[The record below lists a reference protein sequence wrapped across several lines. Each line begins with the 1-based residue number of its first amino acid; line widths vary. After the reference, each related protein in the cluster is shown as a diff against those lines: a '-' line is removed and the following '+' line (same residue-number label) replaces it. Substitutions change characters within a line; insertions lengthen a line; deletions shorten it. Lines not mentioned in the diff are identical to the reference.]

1 MDARSEVWFFWLT
14 RVVDA
19 GSLMSLRVMP
29 VFGRTESTSA
39 RAQQVMGPSR
49 SIRSRHFTSH
59 FLTSYISYIVVVL
72 TMKTAASIA
81 VLSAIGSV
89 ASAFSP
95 SAHSSSLC
103 KNRPTLVTPTLHV
116 PVPLHATASANED
129 GVIDLG
135 DDEYEEVEP
144 GKMRVSEIKAEL
156 KLRNVDFGDC
166 FDKESL
172 AARLAKAR
180 MQGKADPSLVD
191 DFKQRIGE
199 KTTIDIDDEV
209 LQSAVGGDGTLP
221 GGMPPDMLKSLMSNP
236 ELVEL
241 LQSEKMQ
248 SVMKLMMTEG
258 QEGMQKAME
267 EDQEVYE
274 LVMKLNKVMAESQ

>member
-1 MDARSEVWFFWLT
+1 M
-14 RVVDA
+14 
-19 GSLMSLRVMP
+19 
-29 VFGRTESTSA
+29 
-39 RAQQVMGPSR
+39 
-49 SIRSRHFTSH
+49 
-59 FLTSYISYIVVVL
+59 
-72 TMKTAASIA
+72 TMKITPSIV
-81 VLSAIGSV
+81 VLSAIGTGIGA

-95 SAHSSSLC
+95 SAHSSLC
-103 KNRPTLVTPTLHV
+103 NNHRAPTLVTPTLHV
-116 PVPLHATASANED
+116 PLHATESANDD

-248 SVMKLMMTEG
+248 NVMKLMMTEG

>member
-1 MDARSEVWFFWLT
+1 MKT
-14 RVVDA
+14 
-19 GSLMSLRVMP
+19 
-29 VFGRTESTSA
+29 ST
-39 RAQQVMGPSR
+39 
-49 SIRSRHFTSH
+49 
-59 FLTSYISYIVVVL
+59 LIVVLSVIGN
-72 TMKTAASIA
+72 AA
-81 VLSAIGSV
+81 
-89 ASAFSP
+89 AFSP
-95 SAHSSSLC
+95 SSRNAPL
-103 KNRPTLVTPTLHV
+103 RPTTTLAA
-116 PVPLHATASANED
+116 PSTLSLLHATGASANEQD

-135 DDEYEEVEP
+135 EDDYEEVEP

-156 KLRNVDFGDC
+156 NLRKVDYSDC

-172 AARLAKAR
+172 AARLANAR

-199 KTTIDIDDEV
+199 KKSIDIDDEV

-221 GGMPPDMLKSLMSNP
+221 GGMPPDMLKSLMANP

-248 SVMKLMMTEG
+248 SVMKLMMTGG
-258 QEGMQKAME
+258 QEAMQKAME

-274 LVMKLNKVMAESQ
+274 LVMKLNKVMGESQ

>member
-1 MDARSEVWFFWLT
+1 
-14 RVVDA
+14 
-19 GSLMSLRVMP
+19 
-29 VFGRTESTSA
+29 
-39 RAQQVMGPSR
+39 
-49 SIRSRHFTSH
+49 
-59 FLTSYISYIVVVL
+59 
-72 TMKTAASIA
+72 MKTAASIA
-81 VLSAIGSV
+81 ILSAIGTGIGA

-95 SAHSSSLC
+95 SAHSSLC
-103 KNRPTLVTPTLHV
+103 KHRPTLVTPTTLH
-116 PVPLHATASANED
+116 VPLHATASANED

-156 KLRNVDFGDC
+156 KLRNVDFDDC

-172 AARLAKAR
+172 AARLARAR
-180 MQGKADPSLVD
+180 MQGKADPGLVD

-199 KTTIDIDDEV
+199 KTTIDVDDEV

-248 SVMKLMMTEG
+248 GVMKLMMTEG

-274 LVMKLNKVMAESQ
+274 LVMKLNKVMGESQ

>member
-1 MDARSEVWFFWLT
+1 MKIAT
-14 RVVDA
+14 
-19 GSLMSLRVMP
+19 G
-29 VFGRTESTSA
+29 TS
-39 RAQQVMGPSR
+39 
-49 SIRSRHFTSH
+49 
-59 FLTSYISYIVVVL
+59 IVV
-72 TMKTAASIA
+72 
-81 VLSAIGSV
+81 LSVVGIGA

-95 SAHSSSLC
+95 SAHSSLC
-103 KNRPTLVTPTLHV
+103 NRPTSTLTPSSSLL
-116 PVPLHATASANED
+116 LHATASANED

-156 KLRNVDFGDC
+156 KLRNVDFSDC
-166 FDKESL
+166 FEKESL
-172 AARLAKAR
+172 AARLASAR

-191 DFKQRIGE
+191 DFKQRIEE
-199 KTTIDIDDEV
+199 KETIDIDDEV

-221 GGMPPDMLKSLMSNP
+221 GGMPPDMLRSLMSNP

-248 SVMKLMMTEG
+248 GVMKLMMTEG

-274 LVMKLNKVMAESQ
+274 LVMKLNKVMGESQ

>member
-1 MDARSEVWFFWLT
+1 
-14 RVVDA
+14 
-19 GSLMSLRVMP
+19 
-29 VFGRTESTSA
+29 
-39 RAQQVMGPSR
+39 
-49 SIRSRHFTSH
+49 
-59 FLTSYISYIVVVL
+59 
-72 TMKTAASIA
+72 MKTTPSIT
-81 VLSAIGSV
+81 VLSAIGTGIGA

-95 SAHSSSLC
+95 SPHSALC
-103 KNRPTLVTPTLHV
+103 NHHRPTLVTPKLLHV
-116 PVPLHATASANED
+116 PRHDTASANED

-180 MQGKADPSLVD
+180 MQGKADPTLVD

-258 QEGMQKAME
+258 
-267 EDQEVYE
+267 
-274 LVMKLNKVMAESQ
+274 